1 MIKFNHCNQLF
12 VRCFWNVFLFLS
24 TYSHLMLSLQ
34 CEKCLCEVERGTQ
47 YTSSGYIASRAIG
60 NFCFA
65 IAPAVRET
73 LWETATCA
81 FVALWQCSSI
91 ELEMVY
97 FIYFYHIVITSD
109 DTQFV
114 AEWRFYLC
122 RQTVWGKSKGIN
134 AQNCECENSEIELD
148 ILPIGLRSWF

>member
-97 FIYFYHIVITSD
+97 FI
-109 DTQFV
+109 
-114 AEWRFYLC
+114 
-122 RQTVWGKSKGIN
+122 
-134 AQNCECENSEIELD
+134 
-148 ILPIGLRSWF
+148 

>member
-65 IAPAVRET
+65 ISPAVRET

-81 FVALWQCSSI
+81 FVALWQCASI

-122 RQTVWGKSKGIN
+122 RQTVWGKGK
-134 AQNCECENSEIELD
+134 E
-148 ILPIGLRSWF
+148 